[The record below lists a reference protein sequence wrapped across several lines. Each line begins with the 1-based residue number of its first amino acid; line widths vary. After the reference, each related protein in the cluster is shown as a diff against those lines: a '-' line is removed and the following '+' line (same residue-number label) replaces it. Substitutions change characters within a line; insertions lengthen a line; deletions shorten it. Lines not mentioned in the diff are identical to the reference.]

1 MFLINVLHVY
11 LFFRGF
17 SFQHALIRNNTFI
30 NFQEI
35 FLQTHLF
42 GPINLN
48 IFEKSENIGLKTVF
62 KGLFLTDT
70 MIFRGISPQHTMSS
84 NFSSN
89 LHQLISQNFLK
100 VLKLK
105 GYGNL
110 NQSFHFWSFW
120 REPPTNNICPHAM
133 TSLLNCNFTDFDG
146 SELRRST
153 KILIKYIIFA
163 QKNLYN
169 FWIEYSSIEWLD

>member
-11 LFFRGF
+11 LFLRGF

-35 FLQTHLF
+35 DLPTCLF

-48 IFEKSENIGLKTVF
+48 ILKKSENIGLKTVF

-70 MIFRGISPQHTMSS
+70 MIFRGIFPQHTISS

-89 LHQLISQNFLK
+89 LYQLIF
-100 VLKLK
+100 
-105 GYGNL
+105 
-110 NQSFHFWSFW
+110 QSFLPTRLLGPTRLSNFRKISFQ
-120 REPPTNNICPHAM
+120 HV
-133 TSLLNCNFTDFDG
+133 
-146 SELRRST
+146 
-153 KILIKYIIFA
+153 
-163 QKNLYN
+163 
-169 FWIEYSSIEWLD
+169 YSIQHVY